1 MKLNVCFLVM
11 FALSDLNCLIIER
24 ASPQES
30 HIVSESKNFTVH
42 ANETVH
48 LPCAVKRTSQTI
60 VIWNQCED
68 ANCNHIRNLLI
79 VNKENFVNDLRFR
92 VLVDNEKISSDLE
105 NWNLEI
111 RKFGK
116 SDEACYQCQLN
127 SFQTKSIHYCL
138 KLQSKFELWI
148 CLFLLIKI

>member
-1 MKLNVCFLVM
+1 MQLNVCILVFFLVV
-11 FALSDLNCLIIER
+11 SQVNCVIIER
-24 ASPQES
+24 STHEES
-30 HIVSESKNFTVH
+30 RIASESKNFTVH

-48 LPCAVKRTSQTI
+48 LPCVVKRAPQTI

-68 ANCNHIRNLLI
+68 VNCNHIRNLLI

-92 VLVDNEKISSDLE
+92 VLIDNEKIENGYE

-111 RKFGK
+111 RKFSK
-116 SDEACYQCQLN
+116 NDEACYQCQLN

-138 KLQSKFELWI
+138 KLQSNFFI
-148 CLFLLIKI
+148 

>member
-1 MKLNVCFLVM
+1 MFLVSG
-11 FALSDLNCLIIER
+11 FSCLIIER
-24 ASPQES
+24 ASPEQS

-48 LPCAVKRTSQTI
+48 LDCVVKRSSQTI
-60 VIWNQCED
+60 VIWNQCDD

-92 VLVDNEKISSDLE
+92 VLLDNEKTDSPFE
-105 NWNLEI
+105 NWSLEI

-116 SDEACYQCQLN
+116 NDEACYQCQLN

-138 KLQSKFELWI
+138 KLQSKFY
-148 CLFLLIKI
+148 F